1 MALVTAVFLVVL
13 VVVQCQVY
21 PRFEL
26 RGYTY
31 LANNSYIDRGRIG
44 EGDDALK
51 CVTGNAD
58 CCTDPD
64 VGSWTDARGAIVG
77 QEVNGNTSVYVSR
90 EYKAIG
96 LNRYNMTG
104 GFSGMWRCDIP
115 DSSGVMQSIYIYT
128 GISTTGELILLQTH
142 TQ

>member
-26 RGYTY
+26 SGYTY
-31 LANNSYIDRGRIG
+31 LANNSYIDRGRVG

-51 CVTGNAD
+51 CVTGYAD
-58 CCTDPD
+58 CCTGPD
-64 VGSWTDARGAIVG
+64 VGGWTDSRGTSVG
-77 QEVNGNTSVYVSR
+77 QEVNGNTSVYVTR
-90 EYKAIG
+90 ENKVMG
-96 LNRYNMTG
+96 LNRYNRSG
-104 GFSGMWRCDIP
+104 GSSGMWRCDIP

-128 GISTTGELILLQTH
+128 GISTTGELSW
-142 TQ
+142 